1 MSSLHSLALLLAVA
15 NAAKAD
21 YVWPTKYDH
30 FEDMLVMHSGYRR
43 FGFGD
48 LVVPCSFG
56 SNTVGRQTA
65 AEWVR
70 TAFHD
75 MATFD
80 HTTGQGGLDA
90 SIMYE
95 TESGENAGTAFNSTL
110 SDIWEFVSPRTSV
123 SDMIALGLVASVASC
138 GGPEVPLRLGRID
151 ATEAGPLGVP
161 EPQDSLETIQADF
174 DRMGLTTEEMIALVA
189 CGHTLGGVHSEDFP
203 DITGPED
210 VSASNVPKFDNTHA
224 EFDTAVVDEYLS
236 NKGINPLVFG
246 KNETT
251 NSDKRV
257 FAADGNATMHKLADA
272 VTFKSTCAEVFEKMI
287 NVVPSTVTL
296 TEPIQ
301 LIKVKPYLDTFKLSS
316 DGSKFEVELHV
327 RLRSTKGKGYESP
340 PSSVTI
346 DVLDRK
352 GNRTSLQAAHAT
364 LKGGQSYGFFSET
377 FDWYLLETELDAKAG
392 VESFKIHISTTQGE
406 EVLDNG
412 GTGGYPFNDGVI
424 SGTQSCLD
432 TTGTQGNVTFDL
444 YSAVRSDLAQDLDG
458 APWVGFAHRM
468 PQQGAVTPKIVVEKI
483 SMAEVSTSVDGYKF
497 FKGKTTTPSSGWST
511 RYDLGITL
519 KNGKEVTRE
528 FIRTPSTSC

>member
-1 MSSLHSLALLLAVA
+1 MPSLRSLALLLAVA
-15 NAAKAD
+15 NAAKAE

-80 HTTGQGGLDA
+80 HTTGKGGLDA
-90 SIMYE
+90 SIMFE

-123 SDMIALGLVASVASC
+123 SDMIALGLVAAVASC
-138 GGPEVPLRLGRID
+138 GGPEVPLRLGRVD

-210 VSASNVPKFDNTHA
+210 VSPSNVPKFDNTHA
-224 EFDTAVVDEYLS
+224 EFDTAVVDEYLN

-272 VTFKSTCAEVFEKMI
+272 ATFKSTCAEVFEKMI

-296 TEPIQ
+296 SEPIQ
-301 LIKVKPYLDTFKLSS
+301 LIKVKPYLDAFKLSS

-377 FDWYLLETELDAKAG
+377 FDWYLLETQLDAGAG
-392 VESFKIHISTTQGE
+392 VESFKIHISTSEGE

-458 APWVGFAHRM
+458 APWISFAHRM
-468 PQQGAVTPKIVVEKI
+468 PQQGAVTPRIVVEKI
-483 SMAEVSTSVDGYKF
+483 SMAEVSASLNGYKL
-497 FKGKTTTPSSGWST
+497 FKGTATTPSSGWST

-528 FIRTPSTSC
+528 FLRTPSTSC